1 LIYDTTRLAS
11 RVPFHI
17 DRHLLLTS
25 FVEVRRAFTSIWLVA
40 PRDLIFFQDAMT
52 DRGTGQKNATRFIV
66 PLLNLRMQPEL
77 NIIGLLSS

>member
-1 LIYDTTRLAS
+1 
-11 RVPFHI
+11 
-17 DRHLLLTS
+17 
-25 FVEVRRAFTSIWLVA
+25 LVA

-66 PLLNLRMQPEL
+66 PLLNLRMHPEL